1 MVRSVSPISKPT
13 HVKKDDLVDM
23 LNSAVGEIN
32 QIHELY
38 DKFFASVDGSPSYL
52 VNIETKL
59 AAITTKYTEL
69 FEASSPNKVE
79 EVEQALEKV
88 KAYHAELLEGT
99 DSIKA
104 DIEDSQ
110 RTITD
115 FYNKLFNKSDGTTDD
130 GGQQTILE
138 NAIKSITDFD
148 ALLNNSAT
156 GYKFSIESAK
166 SEILKAHSEL
176 FAKAKGTGK
185 SASDLLNEKIAET
198 TKFHGEVKDE
208 IVPFLKEQK
217 TDITKIATDIKNKQA
232 EVDSLLSNATVN
244 ALAQGYAESM
254 QTYGS
259 PIVGKFPEKGKIKRT
274 IYISSL
280 LWRELAYFVKFL
292 GGYILFI
299 GPLIA
304 IGTLFVMNNTSIFG
318 IDLVTKDIKFSGT
331 EYILYKLTIALP
343 LLWVSWFG
351 QRSIS
356 HRKRLF
362 EEYNHKL
369 RVVQMYMLFT
379 AQKETYTLSDTAM
392 QSLQEGLLKTIG
404 RNPSQVYGKDET
416 MVDKIISIFTNKRSD
431 RDNRGASG

>member
-1 MVRSVSPISKPT
+1 
-13 HVKKDDLVDM
+13 M

-38 DKFFASVDGSPSYL
+38 DQFFASVDGNPSYL
-52 VNIETKL
+52 ANIETKL
-59 AAITTKYTEL
+59 ATITTKYTAI
-69 FEASSPNKVE
+69 FEANSPNKVE
-79 EVEQALEKV
+79 EIEQALEKV

-110 RTITD
+110 KTITD
-115 FYNKLFNKSDGTTDD
+115 FYNKLFSKSDGTAED
-130 GGQQTILE
+130 GGQKTILE

-148 ALLNNSAT
+148 SLLNNSAT

-198 TKFHGEVKDE
+198 TKFHEEVKGE

-244 ALAQGYAESM
+244 TLAQGYAESM

-259 PIVGKFPEKGKIKRT
+259 PIRGKFPQRGEWKRT
-274 IYISSL
+274 FYILSL
-280 LWRELAYFVKFL
+280 LWSQPVYFIKFL
-292 GGYILFI
+292 ASYFLFI
-299 GPLIA
+299 GPLAA
-304 IGTLFVMNNTSIFG
+304 IGALFVVNNTSIFG
-318 IDLVTKDIKFSGT
+318 IDLATKSIDFSGT

-379 AQKETYTLSDTAM
+379 AQKETYTLSDKAM
-392 QSLQEGLLKTIG
+392 ESLQEELLKTIG
-404 RNPSQVYGKDET
+404 KNPSQVYGKDET
-416 MVDKIISIFTNKRSD
+416 MIDKLISIFSNRKN
-431 RDNRGASG
+431 NRGNSQNDESNGQG